1 MDEAT
6 NLAITLNRPG
16 NAHPQASVFRRND
29 GTWVR
34 FCSIRDTPADVSAAL
49 EALEEALKRHHG
61 A

>member
-6 NLAITLNRPG
+6 NLAIALNRPG

-34 FCSIRDTPADVSAAL
+34 FCSIREAPPDVMAAL
-49 EALEEALKRHHG
+49 EALEIALRRHG